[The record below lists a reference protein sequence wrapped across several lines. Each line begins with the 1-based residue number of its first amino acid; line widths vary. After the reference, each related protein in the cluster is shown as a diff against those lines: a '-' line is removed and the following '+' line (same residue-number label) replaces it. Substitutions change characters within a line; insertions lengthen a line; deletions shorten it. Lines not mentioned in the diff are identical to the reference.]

1 MTVNH
6 FFIGTSGWTYGHWKG
21 NFYPAD
27 LPVSQW
33 FSFYCSRFNAVE
45 INATFYR
52 RFQDTTY
59 LKWYEKTPPGFCF
72 VLKVPKI
79 ITHRKYIQDCFDEIR
94 EFSRQAMLLKEKLG
108 CILLQLPPGLKRDKE
123 RLEKALDAFSGP
135 IRLAVEFR
143 HASWYDDAVTELL
156 YQRGIS
162 FVNADSPK
170 KAIDFSLKTAF
181 PYLRFHGRTGW
192 YNSDYTEEELR
203 KVAAYLAGFALRR
216 DQPCFAFFNNDFGGF
231 APRNALRL
239 IELTGE
245 NQV

>member
-1 MTVNH
+1 MNH
-6 FFIGTSGWTYGHWKG
+6 LFIGTSGWTYGHWKG

-27 LPVSQW
+27 LPMSQW

-52 RFQDTTY
+52 RFPDATY
-59 LKWYEKTPPGFCF
+59 LRWYEATPPGFCF

-79 ITHRKYIQDCFDEIR
+79 ITHRKYLLDCFAEIS

-108 CILLQLPPGLKRDKE
+108 CLLMQLPPGLKCDKE
-123 RLEKALDAFSGP
+123 RLKKALEAFPGT

-143 HASWYDDAVTELL
+143 NAGWYAEDVKEFLF
-156 YQRGIS
+156 QRGIS

-170 KAIDFSLKTAF
+170 KAVDFTLKTAF

-192 YNSDYTEEELR
+192 YNSDYSEEELR
-203 KVAAYLAGFALRR
+203 KVAAYFTGLVLRR
-216 DQPCFAFFNNDFGGF
+216 DQPGFVFFNNDFGGF

-239 IELTGE
+239 IELTAE
-245 NQV
+245 S